1 MKLMNEII
9 RVSEETGFSTDLII
23 FIGIAQALL
32 TGICIPVLISLVSD
46 LVAFVGKLVKAK
58 LNPPPTARD

>member
-9 RVSEETGFSTDLII
+9 RVSEETGFSTDLVI
-23 FIGIAQALL
+23 FIGIAQAFL

-58 LNPPPTARD
+58 LNPPPAARD

>member
-9 RVSEETGFSTDLII
+9 RVSEETGFSTDLVI
-23 FIGIAQALL
+23 FVWTIQAIF

-58 LNPPPTARD
+58 LNPPPAARD

>member
-1 MKLMNEII
+1 MKLMNEIL
-9 RVSEETGFSTDLII
+9 RVSEETGFSTDLVI
-23 FIGIAQALL
+23 FVWTIQAIF

>member
-9 RVSEETGFSTDLII
+9 RVSEETGFSTDLVI
-23 FIGIAQALL
+23 FVWTIQAIF

-46 LVAFVGKLVKAK
+46 LVAFVGKRAKAK
-58 LNPPPTARD
+58 LNPPPAARD

>member
-23 FIGIAQALL
+23 FVGIAQALF
-32 TGICIPVLISLVSD
+32 TGICIPVLISLGSD
-46 LVAFVGKLVKAK
+46 LVAFLVKLVKGKAGK
-58 LNPPPTARD
+58 A

>member
-9 RVSEETGFSTDLII
+9 RVSEETGFSTDLVI
-23 FIGIAQALL
+23 FVWTIQAIF

-58 LNPPPTARD
+58 LNPPPVARD

>member
-9 RVSEETGFSTDLII
+9 RVSEETGFSSDLII

-32 TGICIPVLISLVSD
+32 TGIGIPILISLGSD
-46 LVAFVGKLVKAK
+46 LVAFVGKLVKGK
-58 LNPPPTARD
+58 LNPPPAARD

>member
-23 FIGIAQALL
+23 FIGVARALL

-46 LVAFVGKLVKAK
+46 LVAFLVKLVKGKAGK
-58 LNPPPTARD
+58 A

>member
-1 MKLMNEII
+1 MKFMNEII
-9 RVSEETGFSTDLII
+9 RVSEEAGFSTDLII

-32 TGICIPVLISLVSD
+32 TGIGIPVLISLVSD

-58 LNPPPTARD
+58 LNPPPAARD

>member
-23 FIGIAQALL
+23 FIGIAQALR
-32 TGICIPVLISLVSD
+32 TGIGIPILISLGSD
-46 LVAFVGKLVKAK
+46 LVAFVGKLVKGK
-58 LNPPPTARD
+58 LNPPPAARD

>member
-32 TGICIPVLISLVSD
+32 TGIGIPVLISLVSD

-58 LNPPPTARD
+58 VNPPPAARD